1 MEYILLFIII
11 LQFAYAV
18 YKDVANQDERQDLQ
32 LKIMSK
38 DIHDYLEALDE
49 KEDYEEVESPYVPI
63 EDVSAD
69 TILEAEDRT

>member
-1 MEYILLFIII
+1 
-11 LQFAYAV
+11 
-18 YKDVANQDERQDLQ
+18 
-32 LKIMSK
+32 MSK